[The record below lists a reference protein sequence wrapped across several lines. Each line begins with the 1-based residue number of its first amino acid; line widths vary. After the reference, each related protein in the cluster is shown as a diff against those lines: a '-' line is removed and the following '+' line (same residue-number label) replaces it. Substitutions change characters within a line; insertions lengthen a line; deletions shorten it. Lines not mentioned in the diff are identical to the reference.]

1 MYKLWHLR
9 SGMEEK
15 KSAKRIAGE
24 ILSQLLNVPVL
35 SGALATYLF
44 LRIPESEPNR
54 LTGYAWTML
63 FLCVIPLCSLFFYI
77 PVRNEEA
84 QVTAHRQ
91 RVASFIIMLISYPL
105 GWLVLA
111 LIGAPRIFAAVA
123 ATYTFVTLGLII
135 INWLLHYKA
144 SGHAAGVSGPVA
156 VMIYIYGIIA
166 APLLVLLLLITWAR
180 LAAEGHNLW
189 QTVVGATMSVLISI
203 GVLWAFGFS
212 PFLGVV
218 W

>member
-1 MYKLWHLR
+1 
-9 SGMEEK
+9 MEEK
-15 KSAKRIAGE
+15 KSFKKVAGE
-24 ILSQLLNVPVL
+24 IISQLLNVPVL

-44 LRIPESEPNR
+44 FRLPETEPNR

-63 FLCVIPLCSLFFYI
+63 FLCIIPLCSLFFYI
-77 PVRNEEA
+77 PVKNEEA

-91 RVASFIIMLISYPL
+91 RIASFIIMLVSYPI

-111 LIGAPRIFAAVA
+111 LTGAPRIFTAVA

-135 INWLLHYKA
+135 FNLLLHYKA

-166 APLLVLLLLITWAR
+166 TPLLILLPLITWAR
-180 LAAEGHNLW
+180 LAAEGHNFW
-189 QTVVGATMSVLISI
+189 QTVVGATMSALIAI
-203 GVLWAFGFS
+203 GVLWASGFP
-212 PFLGVV
+212 PFQGVV

>member
-1 MYKLWHLR
+1 
-9 SGMEEK
+9 MEEK
-15 KSAKRIAGE
+15 KSTKKVVGE

-44 LRIPESEPNR
+44 LRIPDTEPNR

-77 PVRNEEA
+77 RVKKEEA
-84 QVTAHRQ
+84 EVTLHRQ
-91 RVASFIIMLISYPL
+91 RIASFVIMLISYPT
-105 GWLVLA
+105 GWLILA
-111 LIGAPRIFAAVA
+111 LIGAPRIFTAIA

-135 INWLLHYKA
+135 FNLLLRYKA

-156 VMIYIYGIIA
+156 IMIYIYGIIA
-166 APLLVLLLLITWAR
+166 APLLVLLPLVTWAR

-189 QTVVGATMSVLISI
+189 QTIVGATMSALISI
-203 GVLWAFGFS
+203 GVLWAFGFP
-212 PFLGVV
+212 PFQGLV

>member
-1 MYKLWHLR
+1 
-9 SGMEEK
+9 MEDK
-15 KSAKRIAGE
+15 KSIKKVAGE

-44 LRIPESEPNR
+44 LRIPEAEPNR
-54 LTGYAWTML
+54 LSGYAWTML
-63 FLCVIPLCSLFFYI
+63 FLCAIPLCSLFFYI
-77 PVRNEEA
+77 PVRNEGAE
-84 QVTAHRQ
+84 VTSHRQ
-91 RVASFIIMLISYPL
+91 RVASFIIMLISYPI

-111 LIGAPRIFAAVA
+111 LIGAPHIFTAVA
-123 ATYTFVTLGLII
+123 ATYSFVTLGLII
-135 INWLLHYKA
+135 FNLLLHYKA

-166 APLLVLLLLITWAR
+166 TPLLVLLPLVTWAR

-189 QTVVGATMSVLISI
+189 QTIVGATMSVLISI

>member
-1 MYKLWHLR
+1 
-9 SGMEEK
+9 MEERKSTK
-15 KSAKRIAGE
+15 KVVGE
-24 ILSQLLNVPVL
+24 VLSQLLNVPVI
-35 SGALATYLF
+35 SGALVTYFFFCL
-44 LRIPESEPNR
+44 PEPEPNR

-63 FLCVIPLCSLFFYI
+63 LICLVPLCSLLFYI
-77 PVRNEEA
+77 PVRNEA
-84 QVTAHRQ
+84 TPVTEHRQ
-91 RVASFIIMLISYPL
+91 RIASFVIMLVSYPA

-111 LIGAPRIFAAVA
+111 LIGAPRIFTSVA
-123 ATYTFVTLGLII
+123 ATYTFVTLGLMI
-135 INWLLHYKA
+135 INMLLHYKA

-189 QTVVGATMSVLISI
+189 QTIVGATMSGLISI
-203 GVLWAFGFS
+203 GVLWAFGFV
-212 PFLGVV
+212 PFSGVV

>member
-1 MYKLWHLR
+1 M
-9 SGMEEK
+9 GEK
-15 KSAKRIAGE
+15 KSIKKLAGE

-44 LRIPESEPNR
+44 LRIPDSEPGR
-54 LTGYAWTML
+54 LPGYAWTML

-77 PVRNEEA
+77 PVKNEET
-84 QVTAHRQ
+84 QVTVHRQ
-91 RVASFIIMLISYPL
+91 RVASFVIMLISYPI

-111 LIGAPRIFAAVA
+111 LIGAPLIFTAVA
-123 ATYTFVTLGLII
+123 AIYTFVTLGLII
-135 INWLLHYKA
+135 INLLLRYKA

-166 APLLVLLLLITWAR
+166 TPLLLLLILITWAR

-189 QTVVGATMSVLISI
+189 QTVVGATMSVVISI

>member
-1 MYKLWHLR
+1 M
-9 SGMEEK
+9 GEK
-15 KSAKRIAGE
+15 KSIKKLAGE

-44 LRIPESEPNR
+44 LRIPDSEPSR
-54 LTGYAWTML
+54 LPGYAWTML

-77 PVRNEEA
+77 PVKNEET
-84 QVTAHRQ
+84 QVTVHRQ
-91 RVASFIIMLISYPL
+91 RVASFVIMLISYPI

-111 LIGAPRIFAAVA
+111 LIGAPLIFTAVA
-123 ATYTFVTLGLII
+123 AIYTFVTLGLII
-135 INWLLHYKA
+135 FNLLLHYKA

-166 APLLVLLLLITWAR
+166 TPLLLLLILVTWAR

-189 QTVVGATMSVLISI
+189 QTVVGATMSVVISI

>member
-1 MYKLWHLR
+1 M
-9 SGMEEK
+9 GEK
-15 KSAKRIAGE
+15 KSIKKLAGE

-44 LRIPESEPNR
+44 LRIPDSEPGR
-54 LTGYAWTML
+54 LPGYAWTML

-77 PVRNEEA
+77 PVKNEET
-84 QVTAHRQ
+84 QVTVHRQ
-91 RVASFIIMLISYPL
+91 RVASFVIMLISYPI

-111 LIGAPRIFAAVA
+111 LIGAPLIFTAVA
-123 ATYTFVTLGLII
+123 AIYTFVTLGLII
-135 INWLLHYKA
+135 INLLLRYKA

-166 APLLVLLLLITWAR
+166 TPLLLLLILATWAR

-189 QTVVGATMSVLISI
+189 QTVVGATMSVVISI

>member
-1 MYKLWHLR
+1 
-9 SGMEEK
+9 MEEK
-15 KSAKRIAGE
+15 KSIKKVAGE
-24 ILSQLLNVPVL
+24 LISQLLNVPVL

-44 LRIPESEPNR
+44 LRLSETEPNR

-77 PVRNEEA
+77 PIKKEQA
-84 QVTAHRQ
+84 QVTTHRQ
-91 RVASFIIMLISYPL
+91 RIASFVIMMVSYPI

-111 LIGAPRIFAAVA
+111 LIGAPRIFSAVA

-135 INWLLHYKA
+135 FNLLLHYKA

-156 VMIYIYGIIA
+156 VMIYIYGLVA
-166 APLLVLLLLITWAR
+166 TPLLVLLPLITWAR

-189 QTVVGATMSVLISI
+189 QTVVGATMSILISI
-203 GVLWAFGFS
+203 GVLWVFGFP
-212 PFLGVV
+212 PFQGVV

>member
-1 MYKLWHLR
+1 
-9 SGMEEK
+9 MEEK
-15 KSAKRIAGE
+15 KSIKKAVGE

-44 LRIPESEPNR
+44 LRIPDSEPNR
-54 LTGYAWTML
+54 LTGYAWIML

-77 PVRNEEA
+77 PVKNEET
-84 QVTAHRQ
+84 QVTVHRQ
-91 RVASFIIMLISYPL
+91 RIASFVIMLVSYPI

-111 LIGAPRIFAAVA
+111 LIGATRIFTAVA

-135 INWLLHYKA
+135 FNLLLHYKA

-156 VMIYIYGIIA
+156 VMIYIYGIFA
-166 APLLVLLLLITWAR
+166 APLLILLPLITWAR

-203 GVLWAFGFS
+203 GVLWAFGFP

>member
-1 MYKLWHLR
+1 
-9 SGMEEK
+9 MEEK
-15 KSAKRIAGE
+15 KSTKQFVGD

-44 LRIPESEPNR
+44 LRIPDSEPNR

-77 PVRNEEA
+77 PVKNEEK
-84 QVTAHRQ
+84 QKTLHRQ
-91 RVASFIIMLISYPL
+91 RVASFVIMLISYPI
-105 GWLVLA
+105 GWLILA
-111 LIGAPRIFAAVA
+111 LMGAPRIFTAVA
-123 ATYTFVTLGLII
+123 ATYAFVTLGLII
-135 INWLLHYKA
+135 FNLMLRYKA

-156 VMIYIYGIIA
+156 IMIYIYGIIA
-166 APLLVLLLLITWAR
+166 APLLVLLPLVTWAR

-189 QTVVGATMSVLISI
+189 QTVVGATMSAAISI
-203 GVLWAFGFS
+203 GVLWAFGFP

>member
-1 MYKLWHLR
+1 
-9 SGMEEK
+9 MEDRKSMK
-15 KSAKRIAGE
+15 KAVGE

-35 SGALATYLF
+35 SGALATFLF
-44 LRIPESEPNR
+44 FGIPASEPNR

-77 PVRNEEA
+77 PFRKEETP
-84 QVTAHRQ
+84 VTIRRQ
-91 RVASFIIMLISYPL
+91 RIASFVIMLVSYPV

-111 LIGAPRIFAAVA
+111 LIHAPNIFTAVA

-135 INWLLHYKA
+135 FNLLLRYKA

-156 VMIYIYGIIA
+156 VMIYIYGLA
-166 APLLVLLLLITWAR
+166 ATPLLVLLPLITWAR

-189 QTVVGATMSVLISI
+189 QTIVGATMSGLIAI
-203 GVLWAFGFS
+203 GVLWAFGFP
-212 PFLGVV
+212 PFQGVV